1 MPQKTRA
8 ELKDRFKR
16 GDKPTAQ
23 DFSDLFESF
32 LNVKEDWIKKPEGV
46 EKPLRIMSQSDQQ
59 NWLDF
64 CTSEKNCD
72 TNYWRLNHQHQ
83 NDSTGFNLSYKS
95 ETRLFIDE
103 GKGKTGIGTFNPG
116 AQLHIQSTAG
126 VDMLRVGT
134 ADTTALFIEKDGKVG
149 INHASPSY
157 ALDIQGKAQAWG
169 LGLTDQT
176 THWEKNGT
184 LYQRNGL
191 VYLTTDQ
198 GLHLRR
204 QGGADADTAFHF
216 DTTQRTLTISTQNV
230 NQKSIDAKGHIKCNS
245 YIACKNGIRITDGA
259 ASVHWDADASAFY
272 RYNQYWYLSVD
283 NNLYFRKKGAKNVA
297 FHFDIE
303 TATLRANKFQQASD
317 RRLKTHIKPLGP
329 VLGKILQLQGIY
341 YDWSDHARTKD
352 YIKEPQIGLIADEL
366 QASFPELVACDQDN
380 FKYVDYGR
388 FTAVLLEAVKQQQQM
403 IEKLFV
409 HLKLTP

>member
-16 GDKPTAQ
+16 GDRPTAQ

-46 EKPLRIMSQSDQQ
+46 EKPLRIMPQSDQQ

-64 CTSEKNCD
+64 CVNESSCD
-72 TNYWRLNHQHQ
+72 TDYWRLNHQPQ
-83 NDSTGFNLSYKS
+83 DDRTGFNLSYEGKS
-95 ETRLFIDE
+95 RLFIDKE
-103 GKGKTGIGTFNPG
+103 KGKTGIGTFNPG
-116 AQLHIQSTAG
+116 AQLHIQSTKG
-126 VDMLRVGT
+126 VHMLRVGT
-134 ADTTALFIEKDGKVG
+134 ADTTALFIKEDGKVG
-149 INHASPSY
+149 INHASPNY
-157 ALDIQGKAQAWG
+157 ALDIQGEAQAWG
-169 LGLTDQT
+169 LGLMDRT

-184 LYQRNGL
+184 LYQGNGS
-191 VYLTTDQ
+191 VYLTTDH

-204 QGGADADTAFHF
+204 QGSADTAFHF
-216 DTTQRTLTISTQNV
+216 DTPQRTLTISTQDT
-230 NQKSIDAKGHIKCNS
+230 NQKSIDAKG
-245 YIACKNGIRITDGA
+245 YIACQGRIVCQGGIQIDGGKA
-259 ASVHWDADASAFY
+259 NAHWDNFDGAFY
-272 RYNQYWYLSVD
+272 RYNEYWYLLVD
-283 NNLYFRKKGAKNVA
+283 NNLYFRKKGAKNIA
-297 FHFDIE
+297 FHFDID

-317 RRLKTHIKPLGP
+317 RRIKTNIKPLGP
-329 VLGKILQLQGIY
+329 VLDKIQRLQGIY

-352 YIKEPQIGLIADEL
+352 YLKEPQIGLIADEL

-403 IEKLFV
+403 IAQLFV

>member
-16 GDKPTAQ
+16 GDRPTAQ

-46 EKPLRIMSQSDQQ
+46 EKPLRIMPQSDQQ

-64 CTSEKNCD
+64 CVNESSCD
-72 TNYWRLNHQHQ
+72 TDYWRLNHQPQ
-83 NDSTGFNLSYKS
+83 DDSTGFNLSYEGKS
-95 ETRLFIDE
+95 RLFIDKE
-103 GKGKTGIGTFNPG
+103 KGKTGIGTFNPG
-116 AQLHIQSTAG
+116 AQLHIQSTKG
-126 VDMLRVGT
+126 VHMLRVGT
-134 ADTTALFIEKDGKVG
+134 ADTTALFIKEDGKVG
-149 INHASPSY
+149 INHASPNY
-157 ALDIQGKAQAWG
+157 ALDIQGEAQAWG
-169 LGLTDQT
+169 LGLMDRT

-184 LYQRNGL
+184 LYQRNGP
-191 VYLTTDQ
+191 VYLTTDH

-204 QGGADADTAFHF
+204 QGSADTAFHF
-216 DTTQRTLTISTQNV
+216 DTPQRTLTISTQDA
-230 NQKSIDAKGHIKCNS
+230 NQKSIDAKG
-245 YIACKNGIRITDGA
+245 YIACQGRIVCQAGIQIDGGKA
-259 ASVHWDADASAFY
+259 NSHWDNFDGAFY
-272 RYNQYWYLSVD
+272 RYNEHWYLSVD
-283 NNLYFRKKGAKNVA
+283 NNLYFRKKGAKNIA
-297 FHFDIE
+297 FHFDID

-317 RRLKTHIKPLGP
+317 RRIKTNIKPLGP
-329 VLGKILQLQGIY
+329 VLDKIQRLQGIY

-352 YIKEPQIGLIADEL
+352 YLKEPQIGLIADEL

-403 IEKLFV
+403 IAQLFV

>member
-46 EKPLRIMSQSDQQ
+46 EKPLRIMPQSDQQ

-64 CTSEKNCD
+64 CVNESSCD
-72 TNYWRLNHQHQ
+72 TDYWRLNHQPQ
-83 NDSTGFNLSYKS
+83 DDSTGFNLSYEGKS
-95 ETRLFIDE
+95 RLFIDKE
-103 GKGKTGIGTFNPG
+103 KGKTGIGTFNPG
-116 AQLHIQSTAG
+116 AQLHIQSTKD

-134 ADTTALFIEKDGKVG
+134 AVTTALFIEKDGKVG

-157 ALDIQGKAQAWG
+157 ALDIQGEVQAWG
-169 LGLTDQT
+169 LSLTDRT

-184 LYQRNGL
+184 LYQRNGS

-204 QGGADADTAFHF
+204 QGSADTAFHF
-216 DTTQRTLTISTQNV
+216 DTTQRTLTISTQDV
-230 NQKSIDAKGHIKCNS
+230 NQISIEAKGYIKCNS
-245 YIACKNGIRITDGA
+245 RIECQGGIHIDGA
-259 ASVHWDADASAFY
+259 SAISHWNSAAGAFY
-272 RYNQYWYLSVD
+272 RYNKHWYLMVD
-283 NNLYFRKKGAKNVA
+283 NNLYFRKKGAKNIA
-297 FHFDIE
+297 FHFDID

-317 RRLKTHIKPLGP
+317 RRIKTNIKPLGP
-329 VLGKILQLQGIY
+329 VLDKIQRLQGIY

-352 YIKEPQIGLIADEL
+352 YLKEPQIGLIADEL

-403 IEKLFV
+403 IAQLFV